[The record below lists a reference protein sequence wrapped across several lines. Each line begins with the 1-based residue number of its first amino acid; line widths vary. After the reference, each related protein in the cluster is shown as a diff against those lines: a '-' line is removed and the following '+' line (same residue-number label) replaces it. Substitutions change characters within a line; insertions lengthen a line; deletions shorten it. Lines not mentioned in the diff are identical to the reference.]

1 MAKKERISAQEVL
14 ETISGFMELIDE
26 DKLKKLDK
34 LDDIASMKAKLAQL
48 ESRIVQ
54 QGETISEFIKPD
66 DFEQKV
72 KERDDAFSDA
82 IKKVPTKI
90 DVKTEPV
97 ALKQEHV
104 DILDKIKAQYDNIS
118 KRHSVYYSLL
128 SSKKMWLLY
137 LFIMALLSVG
147 TTFLVIS
154 TSSKEWAH
162 RALVAAIDMNH
173 QDPIAQYLTCR
184 AEMPK
189 DRKGYKAKVKAMEYD
204 AKKILYLESVLAD
217 YIDGEFCVEQ
227 YHSQKTERL
236 VYAAVCRFAG
246 SKDLEVYNIHMK
258 NGKVIE
264 VTRRY
269 KNTKKKRKDDP
280 EFVWKVEKS
289 VKD

>member
-147 TTFLVIS
+147 TTFPKGTVI
-154 TSSKEWAH
+154 
-162 RALVAAIDMNH
+162 I
-173 QDPIAQYLTCR
+173 
-184 AEMPK
+184 
-189 DRKGYKAKVKAMEYD
+189 
-204 AKKILYLESVLAD
+204 
-217 YIDGEFCVEQ
+217 
-227 YHSQKTERL
+227 
-236 VYAAVCRFAG
+236 
-246 SKDLEVYNIHMK
+246 
-258 NGKVIE
+258 
-264 VTRRY
+264 
-269 KNTKKKRKDDP
+269 
-280 EFVWKVEKS
+280 
-289 VKD
+289 

>member
-54 QGETISEFIKPD
+54 QGERISEFIKPD

-147 TTFLVIS
+147 TTFLVTS

-236 VYAAVCRFAG
+236 VYAAFCRFAG

-269 KNTKKKRKDDP
+269 KNTKKTKKDDP
-280 EFVWKVEKS
+280 EFVWEKVKS
-289 VKD
+289 IW

>member
-1 MAKKERISAQEVL
+1 MAKQEKITPQQAVEAVL
-14 ETISGFMELIDE
+14 GLVNMIDTG
-26 DKLKKLDK
+26 KLAKLSKLDEIDGIK
-34 LDDIASMKAKLAQL
+34 TKLAEL

-54 QGETISEFIKPD
+54 QGEKISEFIKPD

-72 KERDDAFSDA
+72 KERDDAFSEA

-90 DVKTEPV
+90 DIMTEPV

-104 DILDKIKAQYDNIS
+104 DILDTIKALYDNIS
-118 KRHSVYYSLL
+118 KSHSVYYSLL
-128 SSKKMWLLY
+128 SSKKMWFLY
-137 LFIMALLSVG
+137 LFITALLSVG
-147 TTFLVIS
+147 TTFLVMN

-204 AKKILYLESVLAD
+204 AKKILYLESILAD
-217 YIDGEFCVEQ
+217 YIDGEFCIEQ
-227 YHSQKTERL
+227 YHSQQTELL
-236 VYAAVCRFAG
+236 VYAAVCHLAG

-258 NGKVIE
+258 DGKVVE

-269 KNTKKKRKDDP
+269 KNTKKKKKDDP
-280 EFVWKVEKS
+280 EFVWKEVKPKS
-289 VKD
+289 

>member
-1 MAKKERISAQEVL
+1 MAKQEKITPQQAVEAVL
-14 ETISGFMELIDE
+14 GLVNMIDSG
-26 DKLKKLDK
+26 KLAKLSKLDEIDG
-34 LDDIASMKAKLAQL
+34 LKAKLAEL
-48 ESRIVQ
+48 ESRIIQ
-54 QGETISEFIKPD
+54 QGEKISEFIKPD

-72 KERDDAFSDA
+72 KERDDAFSNA

-90 DVKTEPV
+90 DVKTDTI
-97 ALKQEHV
+97 ALKQEYV
-104 DILDKIKAQYDNIS
+104 DILDTIKALYDNIS

-128 SSKKMWLLY
+128 SSKKMWFLY
-137 LFIMALLSVG
+137 LFITALLSVG
-147 TTFLVIS
+147 TTFLVMN

-173 QDPIAQYLTCR
+173 KDPIAQYLTCR

-189 DRKGYKAKVKAMEYD
+189 DRKGYKAKVNAMEYD
-204 AKKILYLESVLAD
+204 AKKILYLETILAD
-217 YIDGEFCVEQ
+217 YIDGEFCIEQ

-236 VYAAVCRFAG
+236 VYAAVCRFTGA
-246 SKDLEVYNIHMK
+246 KDLEVYNIHMK
-258 NGKVIE
+258 DGKVVE

-280 EFVWKVEKS
+280 EFVWKEVKP